1 MTKPTNKTTL
11 KYFIMKKTLLT
22 LTMFVF
28 TIIFSNQAISQ
39 DFKGLDKSPMDIAS
53 FPDNYRISEK
63 VIKIIYSRPQLK
75 GRSLAKLAPLGKK
88 WRTGANEA
96 TEITFYKD
104 VIFGGTAVKAGTY
117 TMYAI
122 PGETTWTVVL
132 SSQLNVWGV
141 YFHKDENDVAKVSVP
156 VKKTEE
162 TVDVFSIAIDKDMT
176 IHMGWGDIVLSIPV
190 E

>member
-1 MTKPTNKTTL
+1 
-11 KYFIMKKTLLT
+11 MKKPFLI
-22 LTMFVF
+22 LTMLVF
-28 TIIFSNQAISQ
+28 TGIFSNQAIAQ
-39 DFKGLDKSPMDIAS
+39 DFKGLDKSPMDVAS

-75 GRSLAKLAPLGKK
+75 GRSLGKLAPLGKK

-104 VIFGGTAVKAGTY
+104 VTFAGTAVKAGTY

-122 PGETTWTVVL
+122 PGETTWTLVL

-162 TVDVFSIAIDKDMT
+162 TVDVFSIVIDKDMT
-176 IHMGWGDIVLSIPV
+176 IHMGWGDAILSIPV